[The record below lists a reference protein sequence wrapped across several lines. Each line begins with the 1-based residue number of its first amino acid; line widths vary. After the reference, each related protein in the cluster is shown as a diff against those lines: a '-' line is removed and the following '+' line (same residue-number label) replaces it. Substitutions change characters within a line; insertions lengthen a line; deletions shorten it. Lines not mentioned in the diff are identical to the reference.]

1 MPFILGGIAIA
12 GAVMGG
18 QQQSAQ
24 ASAAEAQ
31 QREQQFRE
39 KMQVQQ
45 KNRDIA
51 KQNAMRWMNN
61 RNIAKAAAKQRAE
74 EDFYIRYNYNN
85 ETNVFSRNMKATNDM
100 IASKLSGR
108 NIRGQTAKQLM
119 RQSLEGASQ
128 AMANRRVSFEN
139 QLRGSER
146 RQEAALAKRDFGYNA
161 AIQYIPGTINTANE
175 SGIMANAI
183 GGGLLQ
189 GLSVGIMAGKQD
201 RNFEASTEGTSGFY
215 LPGTMVGGAI

>member
-24 ASAAEAQ
+24 AAAAEAQ

-45 KNRDIA
+45 KNREIA

-61 RNIAKAAAKQRAE
+61 RNIAEAAAKQRAE

-85 ETNVFSRNMKATNDM
+85 ETNIFSRNM
-100 IASKLSGR
+100 
-108 NIRGQTAKQLM
+108 
-119 RQSLEGASQ
+119 
-128 AMANRRVSFEN
+128 
-139 QLRGSER
+139 
-146 RQEAALAKRDFGYNA
+146 
-161 AIQYIPGTINTANE
+161 NTA
-175 SGIMANAI
+175 ICTYF
-183 GGGLLQ
+183 
-189 GLSVGIMAGKQD
+189 SVSIPKTFWA
-201 RNFEASTEGTSGFY
+201 
-215 LPGTMVGGAI
+215 